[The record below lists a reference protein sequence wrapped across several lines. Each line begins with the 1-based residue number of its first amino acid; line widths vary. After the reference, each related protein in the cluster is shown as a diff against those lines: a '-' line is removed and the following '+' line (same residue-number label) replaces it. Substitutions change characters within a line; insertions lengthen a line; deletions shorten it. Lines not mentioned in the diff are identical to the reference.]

1 MGATGRPGLSALA
14 EVAGLDPA
22 ATALKPG
29 QVAFALAPRLNAA
42 GRMEE
47 ATVAVR
53 LLLTADPA
61 EGAALAAQLDGA
73 NRRRQVVE
81 GGMLEEAVALVEAAW
96 AEGGARTAIV
106 LASPDW
112 HPGVLGIVAS
122 RLVERFRVPAAL
134 AAILGE
140 EVRGSIRSPGGWH
153 VADSLRQ
160 CADLLEHFGGHEAAG
175 GFSLPV
181 RNLEAFRDRLLGMA
195 STSAA
200 ATGDR
205 PPLVADAEVEL
216 STLDLGL
223 ADALARLAP
232 HGMGNP
238 EPVLVA
244 RALQVMRSPRRVG
257 RNHLKM
263 RVRQPGTAGPVL
275 DSIGFNLGDLVP
287 VLDRPAPPLVDLAFT
302 PERNAWN
309 GRDTLQ
315 LRLREVAP
323 CS

>member
-1 MGATGRPGLSALA
+1 
-14 EVAGLDPA
+14 
-22 ATALKPG
+22 
-29 QVAFALAPRLNAA
+29 VAFALAPRLNAA

-47 ATVAVR
+47 AADAVR
-53 LLLTADPA
+53 LLLTEDLT

-73 NRRRQVVE
+73 NRRRQAVE

-96 AEGGARTAIV
+96 AGGSPKSAIV
-106 LASPDW
+106 LASPEW

-134 AAILGE
+134 IAVLGE
-140 EVRGSIRSPGGWH
+140 EARGSIRSPGGWH

-181 RNLEAFRDRLLGMA
+181 RQLEAFRERLLA
-195 STSAA
+195 LAPSAAA

-216 STLDLGL
+216 STLDL
-223 ADALARLAP
+223 ARLAP

-244 RALQVMRSPRRVG
+244 HALQVMRSPRLVG

-263 RVRQPGTAGPVL
+263 RVRQTGTCGPVL
-275 DSIGFNLGDLVP
+275 DSIGFNLGDLVS

-309 GRDTLQ
+309 GREVLQ
-315 LRLREVAP
+315 LRLREVIP
-323 CS
+323 SC